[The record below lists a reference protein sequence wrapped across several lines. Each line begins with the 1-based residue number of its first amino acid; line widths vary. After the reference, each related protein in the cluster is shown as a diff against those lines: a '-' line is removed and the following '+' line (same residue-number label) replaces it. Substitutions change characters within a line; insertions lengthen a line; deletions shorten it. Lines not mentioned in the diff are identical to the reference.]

1 MSPLPTFSFP
11 SDGVMRTYQGLGPRI
26 QQMNYY
32 EALTCLM
39 MIEHDVDV
47 EFAVE
52 TAATE
57 VVCEQL
63 GWIAPPID
71 DDELPYAIDETAALN
86 ALSAARAGN
95 IADAL
100 YELGKAVDGDQNA
113 RDAVDLI
120 RRKIN
125 LT

>member
-1 MSPLPTFSFP
+1 MSGLTTISFP
-11 SDGVMRTYQGLGPRI
+11 SNGVMRTYQGLGPRI

-39 MIEHDVDV
+39 MV
-47 EFAVE
+47 ENDLDADFAAE
-52 TAATE
+52 NAAIK
-57 VVCEQL
+57 VVCEQH
-63 GWIAPPID
+63 GWIAPSID
-71 DDELPYAIDETAALN
+71 DDEFPYAIDETAALN

-100 YELGKAVDGDQNA
+100 HELGKAVDEDRNA
-113 RDAVDLI
+113 RGAVDLI
-120 RRKIN
+120 RRKLN